1 MLDADAVINNSS
13 QKVGGSN
20 AYPDPAPKRWVGPDP
35 EKHIGS
41 TPLQWSASSV
51 GSQRDAAR
59 MSASDSFSQFLALY
73 KFVCVHVH
81 ASAAER
87 RAQATADGCRCCR
100 KRLLSVGV
108 SCPADRSAANPPAA
122 VTATVCRSM
131 GQTDRRT
138 TDRYIHP
145 ALSIEEDRTKVR
157 KFVVWMYGFWD
168 MWAGTWTDIHT
179 VIIMIAWWH
188 SNALHSLYFFIFYKK
203 LFLNFTTTF
212 TMSFRKTNIF
222 LRPIF
227 KLFR

>member
-1 MLDADAVINNSS
+1 VYACTCI
-13 QKVGGSN
+13 
-20 AYPDPAPKRWVGPDP
+20 
-35 EKHIGS
+35 
-41 TPLQWSASSV
+41 
-51 GSQRDAAR
+51 
-59 MSASDSFSQFLALY
+59 
-73 KFVCVHVH
+73 

-87 RAQATADGCRCCR
+87 RAQATAGGCRCCR

-188 SNALHSLYFFIFYKK
+188 SNALHSLYFFIFYKNCFWI
-203 LFLNFTTTF
+203 LQLHLRCPLERQTYFSGRYLNYFGNYRWYRSRVDWRTF
-212 TMSFRKTNIF
+212 HSPAGVRNIAICVCMVVR
-222 LRPIF
+222 LSRIS
-227 KLFR
+227 RV